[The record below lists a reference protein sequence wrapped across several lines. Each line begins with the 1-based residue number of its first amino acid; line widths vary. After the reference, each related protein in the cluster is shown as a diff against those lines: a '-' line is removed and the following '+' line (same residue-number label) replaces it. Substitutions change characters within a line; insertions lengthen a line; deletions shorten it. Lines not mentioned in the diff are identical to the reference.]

1 MKIICKSDT
10 QVFGHGIVSK
20 GETID
25 WPDGQP
31 FPPQV
36 LGNFKAADGKPLVNK
51 KPKQPA
57 GNAGDKSVGEPPANG
72 EGDKPPANGEGDK
85 SVGEPPANGEG
96 DKPAG
101 DRPPTPEEV
110 AAEQKRAEKLATEEL
125 IKKTAALG
133 KQKLTAALD
142 ASGVPYK
149 GNASCEELAKALLR
163 SQGQE
168 ID

>member
-57 GNAGDKSVGEPPANG
+57 GNA
-72 EGDKPPANGEGDK
+72 GDK

>member
-1 MKIICKSDT
+1 MKILCKSDT

-25 WPDGQP
+25 WPDGRP

-36 LGNFKAADGKPLVNK
+36 LGNFKSVDGKPLVNP
-51 KPKQPA
+51 KPEGGKP
-57 GNAGDKSVGEPPANG
+57 GKGKG
-72 EGDKPPANGEGDK
+72 EGKGETR
-85 SVGEPPANGEG
+85 E
-96 DKPAG
+96 
-101 DRPPTPEEV
+101 PTPEEQ
-110 AAEQKRAEKLATEEL
+110 AAEQKRAEKVALDEL

-133 KQKLTAALD
+133 KQKLYAALD
-142 ASGVPYK
+142 ASGVPYSA
-149 GNASCEELAKALLR
+149 NATCEELAKALLR

>member
-10 QVFGHGIVSK
+10 QVFGHGIVCK

-36 LGNFKAADGKPLVNK
+36 LGNFKDAEGHALCNKEPQPPADG
-51 KPKQPA
+51 
-57 GNAGDKSVGEPPANG
+57 
-72 EGDKPPANGEGDK
+72 EGGKPPADGEG
-85 SVGEPPANGEG
+85 GE
-96 DKPAG
+96 
-101 DRPPTPEEV
+101 RQPTPEEA
-110 AAEQKRAEKLATEEL
+110 AAEQKRAEKLAMDEL
-125 IKKTAALG
+125 VKKTAALG
-133 KQKLTAALD
+133 KQKLIAALD
-142 ASGVPYK
+142 ASGVVYK
-149 GNASCEELAKALLR
+149 GNASCEELAKTLLR

>member
-10 QVFGHGIVSK
+10 QVFGYGIVTK

-36 LGNFKAADGKPLVNK
+36 LGNFKDADGAPLRNM
-51 KPKQPA
+51 KQ
-57 GNAGDKSVGEPPANG
+57 EPPKDPQPNDPNARDALPPDG
-72 EGDKPPANGEGDK
+72 EGGE
-85 SVGEPPANGEG
+85 
-96 DKPAG
+96 
-101 DRPPTPEEV
+101 RQPTPEE
-110 AAEQKRAEKLATEEL
+110 AEAEQKRAEKVAMDEL
-125 IKKTAALG
+125 VKKTAALG
-133 KQKLTAALD
+133 KQKLIAALD
-142 ASGVPYK
+142 ASGVTYK

>member
-10 QVFGHGIVSK
+10 QVFGYGIVSK

-36 LGNFKAADGKPLVNK
+36 LGNFKTADGKPLCNK
-51 KPKQPA
+51 EPQPPADKPA
-57 GNAGDKSVGEPPANG
+57 GEEANG
-72 EGDKPPANGEGDK
+72 EGGE
-85 SVGEPPANGEG
+85 
-96 DKPAG
+96 
-101 DRPPTPEEV
+101 RQPTPEEV
-110 AAEQKRAEKLATEEL
+110 AAEQKRAEKVAQEEL
-125 IKKTAALG
+125 LKRTAALG
-133 KQKLTAALD
+133 KQKLIAALD
-142 ASGVPYK
+142 ASGVPFK
-149 GNASCEELAKALLR
+149 STASCEELAKALLR

>member
-10 QVFGHGIVSK
+10 QVFGHGIVCK

-36 LGNFKAADGKPLVNK
+36 LGNFKDAEGHALCNKEPQPPADG
-51 KPKQPA
+51 
-57 GNAGDKSVGEPPANG
+57 
-72 EGDKPPANGEGDK
+72 EGGKPPADGEGGK
-85 SVGEPPANGEG
+85 PPADGEG
-96 DKPAG
+96 G
-101 DRPPTPEEV
+101 ERQPTPEEA
-110 AAEQKRAEKLATEEL
+110 AAEQKRAEKLAMDEL
-125 IKKTAALG
+125 VKKTAALG
-133 KQKLTAALD
+133 KQKLIAALD
-142 ASGVPYK
+142 ASGVVYK
-149 GNASCEELAKALLR
+149 GNASCEELAKTLLR

>member
-25 WPDGQP
+25 WPDDQA

-36 LGNFKAADGKPLVNK
+36 LGNFKTPDGSPLINKEPRPQADAAASDGNP
-51 KPKQPA
+51 
-57 GNAGDKSVGEPPANG
+57 G
-72 EGDKPPANGEGDK
+72 EGA
-85 SVGEPPANGEG
+85 A
-96 DKPAG
+96 
-101 DRPPTPEEV
+101 RQPTLEEV
-110 AAEQKRAEKLATEEL
+110 AAEQKRAEKLAKEEL
-125 IKKTAALG
+125 LKRTAALG
-133 KQKLTAALD
+133 KQKLIAALD
-142 ASGVPYK
+142 ASGVTYK

-163 SQGQE
+163 SQGQD